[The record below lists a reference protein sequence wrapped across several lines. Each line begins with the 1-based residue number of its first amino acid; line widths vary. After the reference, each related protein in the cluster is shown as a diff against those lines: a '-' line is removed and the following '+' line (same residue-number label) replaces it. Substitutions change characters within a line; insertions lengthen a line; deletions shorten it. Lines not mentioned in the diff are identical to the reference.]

1 MDFGNLVILV
11 SEIIFFYLKTCV
23 VKKKNGYICKLK
35 KKTIKRNKYV

>member
-11 SEIIFFYLKTCV
+11 SEIIFFLLKNLCS
-23 VKKKNGYICKLK
+23 KKKNGYICKLK